1 MFDAILAFLDNA
13 GDKMERVYA
22 LEKRNGFAD
31 FTDKDVRALVY
42 TQTTA
47 GAAMLRDM
55 LCRAWT
61 ESATTPAEIRPSP
74 IDFANPRFN
83 AETGS
88 AAD

>member
-1 MFDAILAFLDNA
+1 M
-13 GDKMERVYA
+13 KRVYI

-31 FTDKDVRALVY
+31 FADKDVRALVY

-55 LCRAWT
+55 LCRAWN
-61 ESATTPAEIRPSP
+61 ESATAPDEIRPSP

-83 AETGS
+83 SETGS
-88 AAD
+88 APD